1 MRGLLSRIHVIP
13 AGPGVT
19 PVELRESAS
28 VAERVQEWE
37 AQRSS
42 ADDARGDPGTLIEL
56 ACGEEE
62 DLIELR
68 EEDGADEQDR
78 MLLQELATWGPGP
91 GDEDYSPTSSFATAG
106 PTPGGPRRGQEALV
120 VIEVDDLIVSCEPS
134 YESELKKLLTSRFH
148 FGKLQVGEAE
158 YAGRRIR
165 QQPDGRILVDQE
177 KYILEQV
184 RPMRLDKERVK
195 CPEELLDAGE
205 LRDYRGL
212 VAKILWAARQSRP
225 DVSGSASMLSAECPQ
240 VKIASAPM
248 ANKVARHLRCTAS
261 SCLTIWPLDLSAVTM
276 VTCSDAGGPGSA
288 KRDGAQGGWLV
299 MLGDSRIK
307 DNRRSR
313 VSLLSWRSQRLR
325 RVVSSTLSAE
335 TLSLSGALAEG
346 QWLWLVFR
354 DALYGDVR
362 GPEWWNSGTSC
373 PFAVALVDECA
384 IAEASE
390 GVAVVDAKSL
400 FDTLSKNCGGAKA
413 DRRNAIE
420 MAIVRD
426 SMTAEGTLV
435 RWVPHCKMP
444 ADALTKVDP
453 GRGNVALTDL
463 MHKGMLAL
471 TDESGSLDE
480 RSLDLSLKS
489 RTRNASRQALQRE
502 SQPTEAGEDAEEAE
516 EERGGGG
523 RPARTPR
530 RSPSRSPGLPGPVP
544 SDPGPEPMGGEGRG
558 VVRGS

>member
-62 DLIELR
+62 GLIELR

-78 MLLQELATWGPGP
+78 MLLQEL
-91 GDEDYSPTSSFATAG
+91 
-106 PTPGGPRRGQEALV
+106 
-120 VIEVDDLIVSCEPS
+120 
-134 YESELKKLLTSRFH
+134 
-148 FGKLQVGEAE
+148 
-158 YAGRRIR
+158 
-165 QQPDGRILVDQE
+165 E

-195 CPEELLDAGE
+195 CPEELLDARE

-240 VKIASAPM
+240 VKIASALM

-276 VTCSDAGGPGSA
+276 
-288 KRDGAQGGWLV
+288 
-299 MLGDSRIK
+299 
-307 DNRRSR
+307 
-313 VSLLSWRSQRLR
+313 
-325 RVVSSTLSAE
+325 
-335 TLSLSGALAEG
+335 G

-426 SMTAEGTLV
+426 SMTAEGTVV

-453 GRGNVALTDL
+453 GRGNFALTDL

-480 RSLDLSLKS
+480 RSLNLSLKS
-489 RTRNASRQALQRE
+489 
-502 SQPTEAGEDAEEAE
+502 
-516 EERGGGG
+516 
-523 RPARTPR
+523 
-530 RSPSRSPGLPGPVP
+530 PSRPPGLPGPVP
-544 SDPGPEPMGGEGRG
+544 SDP
-558 VVRGS
+558 